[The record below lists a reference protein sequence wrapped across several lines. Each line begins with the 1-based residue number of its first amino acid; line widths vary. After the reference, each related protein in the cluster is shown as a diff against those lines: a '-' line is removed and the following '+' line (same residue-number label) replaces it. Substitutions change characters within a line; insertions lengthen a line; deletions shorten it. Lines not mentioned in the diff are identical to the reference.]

1 MIRRIVKLSLKNDQI
16 KNFERAFTES
26 KPVIL
31 TFSGAI
37 SVDLRQDAHDPTIL
51 FTYSLWKDLE
61 SLENYRNS
69 EFFAKTWKHV
79 KPMFKDKA
87 QAWSVYDYFNPDL

>member
-1 MIRRIVKLSLKNDQI
+1 MIRRVVKLSLKSDKI
-16 KNFERAFTES
+16 KDFEHAFTVS

-37 SVDLRQDAHDPTIL
+37 SVDLLQDALDPTIV

-69 EFFAKTWKHV
+69 DFFVKTWKHV

-87 QAWSVYDYFNPDL
+87 QAWSLYDYFNSVL